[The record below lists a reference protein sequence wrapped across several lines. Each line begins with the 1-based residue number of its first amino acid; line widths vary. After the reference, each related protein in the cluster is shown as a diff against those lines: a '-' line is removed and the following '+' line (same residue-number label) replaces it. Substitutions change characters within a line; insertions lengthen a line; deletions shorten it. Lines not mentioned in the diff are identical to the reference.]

1 MAKWCE
7 CAHEWDTGTVGNEG
21 KGENDDTKVRTR
33 TAARA
38 IRAIVKDSGRW
49 VESRGRNAPKR
60 GKTSDEYRINDRA

>member
-21 KGENDDTKVRTR
+21 KGENDDTKARTR
-33 TAARA
+33 AAARA

-60 GKTSDEYRINDRA
+60 GKTSENRINDRA